1 MADQWYY
8 SQQGQRVGPVSEE
21 QISHLVSSGQIQPT
35 DLIWKQG
42 MAQWSQAS
50 QIFPPPPS
58 DPNAPPPIPEAP
70 QPTQLP
76 KALTGVLDTKN
87 RLLLGY
93 RIALA
98 MAAISAFLPWA
109 QASGSASFMGNVNSA
124 SASVGGMS
132 TTWGMLTLLV
142 ALGGIFFTFLKPATI
157 LKEKTTIGMAAVGG
171 VIALLA
177 IIGMATSASHFGSGV
192 NYADAYGNQAS
203 SSAGAGIGIYIA
215 LIAGAVSGVLGFVNK
230 WDQ

>member
-1 MADQWYY
+1 MNQWYY
-8 SQQGQRVGPVSEE
+8 ARNGQRFGPVTDE
-21 QISHLVSSGQIQPT
+21 QLKELATSGQILPV
-35 DLIWKQG
+35 DSIWKEG
-42 MAQWSQAS
+42 MDKWAPAS
-50 QIFPPPPS
+50 NLKGLFPDAAPNMPPPPPPS
-58 DPNAPPPIPEAP
+58 APVPPPIGGP
-70 QPTQLP
+70 
-76 KALTGVLDTKN
+76 LDTKN

-215 LIAGAVSGVLGFVNK
+215 LIAGKPTSARSV
-230 WDQ
+230 